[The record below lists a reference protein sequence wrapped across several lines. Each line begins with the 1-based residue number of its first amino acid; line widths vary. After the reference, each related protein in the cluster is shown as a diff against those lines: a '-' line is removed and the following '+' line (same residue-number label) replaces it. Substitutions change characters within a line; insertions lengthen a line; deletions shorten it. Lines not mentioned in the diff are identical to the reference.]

1 LTRAKNLRRLKA
13 FSSRTKGDPLTS
25 VAQDRELG
33 RQGSLQDLRPDD
45 DPTDDSAKPS
55 LKNLGAKVQAVKAF
69 GSLQKARWSSAPSI
83 TGMMSQ
89 GESPERAHPKHPD
102 SPESTPEAGNSP
114 GKSPG
119 DCDRVVSVSFSRE
132 GRYATARLKHPSFR
146 MQNLHSETKLVSFQ
160 FVIITMLLES

>member
-114 GKSPG
+114 GQSPR
-119 DCDRVVSVSFSRE
+119 DLDRVVSSSSK